1 MQLMNFFRRKKLN
14 RGTIGNNNTNEN
26 KPGVLN
32 TLAWNSLLRD
42 TGSKMDYQASSP
54 DEKALVEAADRVG
67 VTFLGEEGNN
77 LVIKI
82 GEETEMYERLQL
94 IEFTS
99 ERKRMSVIV
108 RDKNGKV
115 SHRLEINFM

>member
-1 MQLMNFFRRKKLN
+1 MNFFRRKKLN